1 MTTITTDDLARLTQW
16 DTPTICNALEITNPE
31 RRSFGYN
38 VKPLTCLDPSLPP
51 MIGYA
56 RTAKIRAAAPASPPR
71 APSAGFSVPSLP

>member
-1 MTTITTDDLARLTQW
+1 MTNLTSADLDVLTQW

-56 RTAKIRAAAPASPPR
+56 RTAKIRAAAPATV
-71 APSAGFSVPSLP
+71 SADLLRTR